1 MSKRKADAP
10 PQVDVIPEGEDSAH
24 NVNALPKE
32 EENTSALANNQIAV
46 EETAAELGPFWVL
59 LSRAGYIMW

>member
-10 PQVDVIPEGEDSAH
+10 PQVDVIPEGEDSTH

-46 EETAAELGPFWVL
+46 EENAAELGPFWVL
-59 LSRAGYIMW
+59 LNRTGYMVW